1 MSKTL
6 NTQKVYSNDNFIKEV
21 AEILGDNFFLTD
33 MIGQEELF
41 QYQGQLSSVVCS
53 YANNGNKLALAF
65 TKMLPNTF
73 YTS

>member
-1 MSKTL
+1 MSKTNVYT
-6 NTQKVYSNDNFIKEV
+6 NTKFVKEV
-21 AEILGDNFFLTD
+21 AEILGDDFFLTD
-33 MIGQEELF
+33 MIDQDQLH
-41 QYQGQLSSVVCS
+41 QYQGQLSSLVCS